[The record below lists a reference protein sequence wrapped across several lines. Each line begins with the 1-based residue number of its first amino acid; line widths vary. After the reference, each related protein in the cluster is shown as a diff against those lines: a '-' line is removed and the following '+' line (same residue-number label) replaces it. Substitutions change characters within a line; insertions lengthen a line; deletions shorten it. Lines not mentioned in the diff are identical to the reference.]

1 MKKFRKM
8 IQTTFIGG
16 FIFLIPL
23 VVIVAVVGKAISIM
37 QLVAVPLG
45 EMIPVDSV
53 AGVGI
58 VPILT
63 AVILVVPCLL
73 AGMAA
78 RSSWGRKVYKKLDDT
93 LLQVIPAYAWVKGMT
108 SSISDEDAKDVL
120 KPVLIRFDDQ
130 SQLGFE
136 VDRAV
141 DGSVAVFLPGAPDPR
156 SGAVSYVAAD
166 RVQPVDVGVHAITKI
181 CKNLGRNSVAI
192 LAGKEQ

>member
-166 RVQPVDVGVHAITKI
+166 RVQAVEVGVHAITKI

-192 LAGKEQ
+192 LAGREP